1 MDTTNDFGSYSTT
14 LVLSKLAFVHKVT
27 SSNGENTISALDLKH
42 IAY

>member
-14 LVLSKLAFVHKVT
+14 SVFSKLAFVRKAT
-27 SSNGENTISALDLKH
+27 SPKGTISALDLKH